1 VSFCIHLQSNKAD
14 SLSQSLITRGI
25 PKQGALRSE
34 ESCALP
40 TFGVVWKCTCQQPLL
55 PGLRARKGNPKMKA
69 IVNEDWVRITYT
81 KPENEMTTQEKAECE
96 LAETAINQALER
108 FHEKTSVGL
117 IGIEAYPGLR

>member
-1 VSFCIHLQSNKAD
+1 
-14 SLSQSLITRGI
+14 
-25 PKQGALRSE
+25 
-34 ESCALP
+34 
-40 TFGVVWKCTCQQPLL
+40 
-55 PGLRARKGNPKMKA
+55 MKA